1 MADTM
6 EDFSKLKVTELKKLL
21 KEQGLPITGSKSDL
35 VERLSGTMKVESLDS
50 DALIDDKLLET
61 TAEGADLE
69 DAVLD
74 ENVDLTEPAAKPKIE
89 PITASAKTDTKEEPN
104 TEDKEATTKPIS
116 TSLTPA
122 ERLKLRAERFGVVNE
137 DMKKQL
143 RSERFG
149 SKKEGGSKAGAGS
162 GADVDVLKKRA
173 ERFGQVLSSS
183 LSKVDEDER
192 IRKRKERFGEITTA
206 TNNTPKIA
214 KITVNANPADQEK
227 LKKRAERFGK
237 A

>member
-35 VERLSGTMKVESLDS
+35 VERLSGTMKV
-50 DALIDDKLLET
+50 A

>member
-1 MADTM
+1 MHRNDRGDIDAFIRACILFFLPFLLRKLSFFSVVFM
-6 EDFSKLKVTELKKLL
+6 ETFQDIFRNIHIL
-21 KEQGLPITGSKSDL
+21 Q
-35 VERLSGTMKVESLDS
+35 
-50 DALIDDKLLET
+50 
-61 TAEGADLE
+61 
-69 DAVLD
+69 
-74 ENVDLTEPAAKPKIE
+74 IE

-122 ERLKLRAERFGVVNE
+122 E
-137 DMKKQL
+137 
-143 RSERFG
+143 
-149 SKKEGGSKAGAGS
+149 
-162 GADVDVLKKRA
+162 ADVDVLKKRA

-214 KITVNANPADQEK
+214 KITVNANPADQPYNEEFFK
-227 LKKRAERFGK
+227 LLGRRMDWKEQTKV
-237 A
+237 